1 MNLYRV
7 HGFDDCSCCF
17 VFDTSRGRAK
27 ARVASYFNCEYI
39 NMRCQILAHGVN
51 VPFLMVVDSPD
62 AVGYEYVLKCG
73 YRYATD
79 EELEEMGIF

>member
-7 HGFDDCSCCF
+7 YGFDDVSCCF

-27 ARVASYFNCEYI
+27 ARGARYFDCEYT

-51 VPFLMVVDSPD
+51 VPYPMLVDSPD
-62 AVGYEYVLKCG
+62 DDGYEYVLKCG
-73 YRYATD
+73 HRYAT
-79 EELEEMGIF
+79 EEEMEEWGI